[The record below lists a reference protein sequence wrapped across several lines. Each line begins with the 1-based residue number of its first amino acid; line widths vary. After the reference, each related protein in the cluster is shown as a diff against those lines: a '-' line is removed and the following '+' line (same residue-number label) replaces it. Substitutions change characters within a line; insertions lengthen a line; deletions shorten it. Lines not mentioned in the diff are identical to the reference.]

1 MIVLEI
7 CPQASLPHCLYGSQ
21 LIPFNTGAP
30 PAQPATTY
38 AVAQAVASVEEQ
50 DSEPEPEPEPEL
62 APEPDADPEL
72 EPDAEP
78 EPDAEDSID
87 PTKKLSGVTL
97 PAMPTSGENDGLATT
112 SSSSPVTSVHTPPAG
127 LWHVYHRPADAPVCN
142 ASSTVSSYAPCSPVE
157 LVLLHTRLVTELT
170 VGAVVEQ
177 AVLPVMQVRPAD
189 HSQLNVS
196 ALLPVW

>member
-1 MIVLEI
+1 VLVIALEI

-30 PAQPATTY
+30 PVQPATTY

-78 EPDAEDSID
+78 ERDAEDAID

-112 SSSSPVTSVHTPPAG
+112 SSSRPVTSVQTPPDG
-127 LWHVYHRPADAPVCN
+127 LWHVCQSPADALV
-142 ASSTVSSYAPCSPVE
+142 CSPKA
-157 LVLLHTRLVTELT
+157 T
-170 VGAVVEQ
+170 VVRFGATG
-177 AVLPVMQVRPAD
+177 
-189 HSQLNVS
+189 
-196 ALLPVW
+196 LLPPSQ